1 MKTIYNKQTNEIIG
15 TVEGNSEAYD
25 NETEGFLEGYYDAIN
40 YKIVDGVA
48 VLRSENE
55 KQSLIS
61 QRDVYTLESLRF
73 ERDDL
78 LANSDWTQLPDSPL
92 SDSKKVE
99 WASYRQQ
106 LRDLPSNTSDPANP
120 NWPEKPS

>member
-1 MKTIYNKQTNEIIG
+1 MKTIYNKQSNEIIG

-25 NETEGFLEGYYDAIN
+25 NETEGFLEGYFDAIN
-40 YKIVDGVA
+40 YKIVDGVP

-120 NWPEKPS
+120 SWPEKPN

>member
-25 NETEGFLEGYYDAIN
+25 NETEGFLEGYFDAIN
-40 YKIVDGVA
+40 YKIVDGVP

-61 QRDVYTLESLRF
+61 QRDVYTLESLRSD
-73 ERDDL
+73 RDDL
-78 LANSDWTQLPDSPL
+78 LAASDWTQSPDSPL
-92 SDSKKVE
+92 SDNKKAE
-99 WASYRQQ
+99 WATYRQQ
-106 LRDLPSNTSDPANP
+106 LRDLPANTSDPANP
-120 NWPEKPS
+120 SWPENPS

>member
-1 MKTIYNKQTNEIIG
+1 MKTIYNKQSNEIIG

-61 QRDVYTLESLRF
+61 QRDVYTLESLRSD
-73 ERDDL
+73 RDDL
-78 LANSDWTQLPDSPL
+78 LAASDWTQSPDSPL
-92 SDSKKVE
+92 SDNKKAE
-99 WASYRQQ
+99 WATYRQQ
-106 LRDLPSNTSDPANP
+106 LRDLPANTSDPANP
-120 NWPEKPS
+120 SWPENPS

>member
-40 YKIVDGVA
+40 YKIVDGVP

-120 NWPEKPS
+120 SWPEKPN

>member
-25 NETEGFLEGYYDAIN
+25 NETEGFLEGYFDAIN
-40 YKIVDGVA
+40 YKIVDGVP

-61 QRDVYTLESLRF
+61 QRDVYTLESLRSD
-73 ERDDL
+73 RDDL
-78 LANSDWTQLPDSPL
+78 LAASDWTQSPDSPL
-92 SDSKKVE
+92 SDNKKAE
-99 WASYRQQ
+99 WATYRQQ
-106 LRDLPSNTSDPANP
+106 LRDLPANTSDPANP
-120 NWPEKPS
+120 SWPEKPN

>member
-25 NETEGFLEGYYDAIN
+25 NETEGFLEGYFDAIN
-40 YKIVDGVA
+40 YKIVDGVP

-120 NWPEKPS
+120 SWPEKPN

>member
-1 MKTIYNKQTNEIIG
+1 MKTIYNKQSNEIIG

-61 QRDVYTLESLRF
+61 QRDIYTVESLRF

-78 LANSDWTQLPDSPL
+78 LAASDWTQLPDSPL

-106 LRDLPSNTSDPANP
+106 LRDLPSITSDPANP
-120 NWPEKPS
+120 SWPEKPN

>member
-1 MKTIYNKQTNEIIG
+1 MKTIYNKQSNEIIG

-40 YKIVDGVA
+40 YKIVDGVP

-120 NWPEKPS
+120 SWPEKPN